1 MKIVRFV
8 FTSVDLL
15 SGNLMQNIIRQKFAY
30 ADMIQLACC
39 AVIVKHDIS
48 NSIDAGMFE
57 CLSVCM
63 FVPSFFAAREV
74 RFQTNQISPEI
85 E

>member
-1 MKIVRFV
+1 MSVLLCYCISK
-8 FTSVDLL
+8 FTSVNLL

-74 RFQTNQISPEI
+74 RF
-85 E
+85 